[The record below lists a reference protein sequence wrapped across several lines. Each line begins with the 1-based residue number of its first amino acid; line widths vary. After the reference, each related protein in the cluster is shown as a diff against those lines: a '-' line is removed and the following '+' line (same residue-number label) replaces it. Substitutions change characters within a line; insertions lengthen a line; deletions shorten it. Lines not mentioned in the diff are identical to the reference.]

1 MKMSDLCLRIWNWC
15 CRFRHRCGYG
25 VHSPSDFFLIT
36 SVIYEK
42 MPYYAFQL
50 LHYSRE
56 DEKDQLFHYREKTDR
71 LLFRLVNYLQ
81 PASMLEIGT
90 GCGLDTRYMA
100 EAKHVPLFTIDEE
113 RQDKARIKHVLSAYP
128 LVDYRTGNVL
138 RLLDE
143 ALTGRPFADL
153 IHIGHTPYYKEAFER
168 LLSMVTDRTCII
180 VGAPYATREKK
191 RWWKQTIADTRTG
204 VTFDLYDIGLVFF
217 DKKRVKE
224 HRIVNF
230 L

>member
-1 MKMSDLCLRIWNWC
+1 MLADMELVLPVPAPVRVWC
-15 CRFRHRCGYG
+15 TFTFR
-25 VHSPSDFFLIT
+25 FFLIT

-168 LLSMVTDRTCII
+168 LLPMVTDRTCII
-180 VGAPYATREKK
+180 VGAPYATREKNDGGS
-191 RWWKQTIADTRTG
+191 RRLQIPVRESHSICMTSVWFSLIRNG
-204 VTFDLYDIGLVFF
+204 
-217 DKKRVKE
+217 
-224 HRIVNF
+224 
-230 L
+230 

>member
-1 MKMSDLCLRIWNWC
+1 MSRDLFLRMWNWC

-42 MPYYAFQL
+42 MPYYVFPL
-50 LHYSRE
+50 LHYERE
-56 DEKDQLFHYREKTDR
+56 DKPDALPHYREKTDR

-90 GCGLDTRYMA
+90 GSGMDTRYMA
-100 EAKHVPLFTIDEE
+100 EAKHVPLVTLDEA
-113 RQDKARIKHVLSAYP
+113 DKDNATVAHTLSSYVQ
-128 LVDYRTGNVL
+128 VDYRTGDVL

-143 ALTGRPFADL
+143 ALASVGCPDVV
-153 IHIGHTPYYKEAFER
+153 HIGHTPYYIEAFER
-168 LLSMVTDRTCII
+168 LLPQVTERTCII
-180 VGAPYATREKK
+180 VGTPYATRAKK
-191 RWWKQTIADTRTG
+191 RWWKSVIADPRTG

-224 HRIVNF
+224 HRVVNF